1 MKYPVFEPE
10 FGDAEITA
18 VADAMRRGE
27 ISGVFGRAI
36 PDFEAAFAGYC
47 GVEHGVAVAN
57 GTVALQLAA
66 RVAGVGPGDEVL
78 VSASTN
84 IASALAAYHNGAV
97 TVPVDSEDKT
107 WNLDI
112 SLLEQLISPK
122 TKAIVVVHLLGNPVN
137 MPAVMAIAKKH
148 NLVVIEDCAEAHGA
162 EWKGQKI
169 GSFGHMACFSFLS
182 NKIITTGEGGM
193 VVTND
198 PNYAEQMREFRSHG
212 ITRNPDRM
220 TTPTHGPWHYQM
232 RSLGFNYR
240 MTDISAALGLSQLGR
255 LNEFIQRRRS
265 IAQHYDEHFSSNDK
279 IGRQAVPEYTR
290 SARHLYVVRVPEARH
305 LEVFEALRAKGIG
318 VNLHYI
324 PIHLQPFYEAKGFKA
339 GDFPQAERY
348 YREAISLPIF
358 PGLSPNEQGLV
369 IDTLLDAVG

>member
-10 FGDAEITA
+10 YGDAEIAA

-27 ISGVFGRAI
+27 ISGVFGRAV
-36 PDFEAAFAGYC
+36 PDFEKAFADYC

-66 RVAGVGPGDEVL
+66 RVAGVGQGDEVL

-122 TKAIVVVHLLGNPVN
+122 TKAIVVVHLLGNPVD
-137 MPAVMAIAKKH
+137 MPSVMAIAEKH
-148 NLVVIEDCAEAHGA
+148 GLVVIEDCAEAHGA
-162 EWKGQKI
+162 EWKRQKI

-193 VVTND
+193 VITND
-198 PNYAEQMREFRSHG
+198 PHYAEQLSSLRNLAFGKVRFLHEAPAYNFRLSSMQAAMGLVQTARIEEFIKRKIELFELYRS
-212 ITRNPDRM
+212 
-220 TTPTHGPWHYQM
+220 
-232 RSLGFNYR
+232 
-240 MTDISAALGLSQLGR
+240 ALGDIPYIRFPEWDPACRHVHWMVGIRIGAEAPFTRDQLKDHLAANG
-255 LNEFIQRRRS
+255 I
-265 IAQHYDEHFSSNDK
+265 D
-279 IGRQAVPEYTR
+279 TR
-290 SARHLYVVRVPEARH
+290 TFFCPM
-305 LEVFEALRAKGIG
+305 
-318 VNLHYI
+318 N
-324 PIHLQPFYEAKGFKA
+324 LQPFIAAQEGYRGPACPVAEAMWNDGLYLPSTLSLSA
-339 GDFPQAERY
+339 ADVAC
-348 YREAISLPIF
+348 ISETIAACE
-358 PGLSPNEQGLV
+358 S
-369 IDTLLDAVG
+369 

>member
-10 FGDAEITA
+10 FGEAEISA

-36 PDFEAAFAGYC
+36 PDFEAAFAAYC
-47 GVEHGVAVAN
+47 GVEHGVAVTN

-97 TVPVDSEDKT
+97 TVPVDSEART

-122 TKAIVVVHLLGNPVN
+122 TKAIVVVHLLGNPVD
-137 MPAVMAIAKKH
+137 MPSVMAIAEKH
-148 NLVVIEDCAEAHGA
+148 GLVVIEDCAEAHGA

-198 PNYAEQMREFRSHG
+198 PHYAEQL
-212 ITRNPDRM
+212 
-220 TTPTHGPWHYQM
+220 
-232 RSLGFNYR
+232 RSLRNLAFGKVRFLHEAPAYNFR
-240 MTDISAALGLSQLGR
+240 LSSMQAAMGLVQTAR
-255 LNEFIQRRRS
+255 IEEFIKR
-265 IAQHYDEHFSSNDK
+265 K
-279 IGRQAVPEYTR
+279 IDLFELYR
-290 SARHLYVVRVPEARH
+290 SALADLPYIRFPEWDPGCRHVHWMVGVRISPDAPFTRDGLKEH
-305 LEVFEALRAKGIG
+305 LAANG
-318 VNLHYI
+318 VDTRTFFCPMNQ
-324 PIHLQPFYEAKGFKA
+324 QPFIAAQKGYRLVKCPVA
-339 GDFPQAERY
+339 DAMWQDGIYFPST
-348 YREAISLPIF
+348 ISLGSGDVENIAA
-358 PGLSPNEQGLV
+358 S
-369 IDTLLDAVG
+369 IRSCRS

>member
-18 VADAMRRGE
+18 VADAMRKGE
-27 ISGVFGRAI
+27 ISGVFGRSV

-66 RVAGVGPGDEVL
+66 RAAGVGPGDEVL

-112 SLLEQLISPK
+112 SLLESLISRN
-122 TKAIVVVHLLGNPVN
+122 TKAIIVVHLLGNPVD
-137 MPAVMAIAKKH
+137 MPSVMAIAKKH
-148 NLVVIEDCAEAHGA
+148 GLVVIEDCAEAHGA
-162 EWKGQKI
+162 EWKGQKV

-198 PNYAEQMREFRSHG
+198 SEYAEQL
-212 ITRNPDRM
+212 
-220 TTPTHGPWHYQM
+220 
-232 RSLGFNYR
+232 RSLRNLAFGKVRFLHDVPAYNFR
-240 MTDISAALGLSQLGR
+240 LSSMQAAMGIVQTSKIE
-255 LNEFIQRRRS
+255 EFIAR
-265 IAQHYDEHFSSNDK
+265 K
-279 IGRQAVPEYTR
+279 IKLFEVYR
-290 SARHLYVVRVPEARH
+290 SALAGIPGIRFPEWDSECRHVHWMVGVRISPEAPFTRDGLKQHLAANGIDTRTFFCPMNQQPFIAAQKGYRRVPCPVADTMWRD
-305 LEVFEALRAKGIG
+305 GI
-318 VNLHYI
+318 Y
-324 PIHLQPFYEAKGFKA
+324 
-339 GDFPQAERY
+339 FPST
-348 YREAISLPIF
+348 ISLGSADVENIVA
-358 PGLSPNEQGLV
+358 S
-369 IDTLLDAVG
+369 IRSCRS

>member
-84 IASALAAYHNGAV
+84 IASALAAYHNGGV

-112 SLLEQLISPK
+112 SLLESLISPK
-122 TKAIVVVHLLGNPVN
+122 TKAIIVVHLLGNPVD

-148 NLVVIEDCAEAHGA
+148 GLVVIEDCAEAHGA
-162 EWKGQKI
+162 EWKRQKV

-193 VVTND
+193 VITND
-198 PNYAEQMREFRSHG
+198 SQYAEQL
-212 ITRNPDRM
+212 
-220 TTPTHGPWHYQM
+220 
-232 RSLGFNYR
+232 RSLRNLAFGKVRFLHDVPAYNFR
-240 MTDISAALGLSQLGR
+240 LSSMQAAMGIVQTAR
-255 LNEFIQRRRS
+255 IEEFVAR
-265 IAQHYDEHFSSNDK
+265 K
-279 IGRQAVPEYTR
+279 IKLFEVYR
-290 SARHLYVVRVPEARH
+290 SALAGIPGIRFPECNPECRHVHWMVGVRISPEAPFTRDGLKQH
-305 LEVFEALRAKGIG
+305 LAANGIDTRTFFCPM
-318 VNLHYI
+318 NQ
-324 PIHLQPFYEAKGFKA
+324 QPFIAAQMGYRRVSCPVADTMWSDGIY
-339 GDFPQAERY
+339 FPST
-348 YREAISLPIF
+348 ISLGSGDVENIVA
-358 PGLSPNEQGLV
+358 S
-369 IDTLLDAVG
+369 IRSCRS

>member
-18 VADAMRRGE
+18 VTDAMRRGE

-112 SLLEQLISPK
+112 SLLESLISPK
-122 TKAIVVVHLLGNPVN
+122 TKAIIVVHLLGNPVD
-137 MPAVMAIAKKH
+137 MPSVMAIAKKH
-148 NLVVIEDCAEAHGA
+148 GLVVIEDCAEAHGA
-162 EWKGQKI
+162 EWKGQKV

-198 PNYAEQMREFRSHG
+198 AGYTEQL
-212 ITRNPDRM
+212 
-220 TTPTHGPWHYQM
+220 
-232 RSLGFNYR
+232 RSLRNLAFGKVRFLHEVPAYNFR
-240 MTDISAALGLSQLGR
+240 LSSMQAAMGLVQTAR
-255 LNEFIQRRRS
+255 IEEFIRR
-265 IAQHYDEHFSSNDK
+265 K
-279 IGRQAVPEYTR
+279 IELFELYR
-290 SARHLYVVRVPEARH
+290 SALADLPYIRFPEWDSGCRHVHWMVGIRIGPEAPFTRDRLKDH
-305 LEVFEALRAKGIG
+305 LAANGIDTRTFFCPM
-318 VNLHYI
+318 N
-324 PIHLQPFYEAKGFKA
+324 LQPFIAAQEGYKAPACPVAEAMWDDGLYLPSTLSLSA
-339 GDFPQAERY
+339 ADVAC
-348 YREAISLPIF
+348 ISETIAACE
-358 PGLSPNEQGLV
+358 S
-369 IDTLLDAVG
+369 

>member
-10 FGDAEITA
+10 FGNAEITA
-18 VADAMRRGE
+18 VVEAMRRGE

-97 TVPVDSEDKT
+97 TVPVDSENIT

-112 SLLEQLISPK
+112 SLLESLISPK
-122 TKAIVVVHLLGNPVN
+122 TKAIIVVHLLGNPVD
-137 MPAVMAIAKKH
+137 MPSVMAIAEKH
-148 NLVVIEDCAEAHGA
+148 GLVVIEDCAEAHGA
-162 EWKGQKI
+162 EWKGQKV

-193 VVTND
+193 VITN
-198 PNYAEQMREFRSHG
+198 NSEYAERL
-212 ITRNPDRM
+212 
-220 TTPTHGPWHYQM
+220 
-232 RSLGFNYR
+232 RSLRNLAFGKVRFLHEVPAYNFR
-240 MTDISAALGLSQLGR
+240 LSSMQAAMGIVQTAR
-255 LNEFIQRRRS
+255 IEEFIAR
-265 IAQHYDEHFSSNDK
+265 K
-279 IGRQAVPEYTR
+279 IKLFEVYR
-290 SARHLYVVRVPEARH
+290 SALAGIPGIQFPAWDPECRHVHWMVGIRIGPEAPFTRDQLKDH
-305 LEVFEALRAKGIG
+305 LAANGIDTRTFFCPM
-318 VNLHYI
+318 NR
-324 PIHLQPFYEAKGFKA
+324 QPFIAAQQGYRLVECPVADAMWYDGIY
-339 GDFPQAERY
+339 FPST
-348 YREAISLPIF
+348 ISLAI
-358 PGLSPNEQGLV
+358 GDVENIVTSIRNCRS
-369 IDTLLDAVG
+369 